1 MVSQKSKDE
10 KNQKKRGEGG
20 LKQFLGNNQE
30 GGGGNVRGEGVAG
43 MEGGVKWVW
52 KNICNEK
59 ITDTLNS

>member
-1 MVSQKSKDE
+1 MC
-10 KNQKKRGEGG
+10 GE
-20 LKQFLGNNQE
+20 
-30 GGGGNVRGEGVAG
+30 RGVAG